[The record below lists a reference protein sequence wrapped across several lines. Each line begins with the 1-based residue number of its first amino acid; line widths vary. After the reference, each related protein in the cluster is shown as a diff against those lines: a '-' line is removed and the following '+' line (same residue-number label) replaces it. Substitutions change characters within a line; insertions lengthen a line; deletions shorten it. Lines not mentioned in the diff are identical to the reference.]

1 MKKQVIPAVCMAVVS
16 ALCVG
21 AVVVADPIPTYRFE
35 DGGTPVVMTV
45 NGEQVHAN
53 EYASYF
59 LSAKNGYENQMA
71 QFGADTESL
80 WKEQSMVDSLRASA
94 QDMVTQYR
102 VVLQQFKKDGLQLN
116 RADVNEM
123 RSYKRSIIDQ
133 LGGEEAFQSA
143 LAQQDMT
150 EQMYDNSLVIS
161 AYAKALNN
169 DYFGPNGK
177 LTPSDEEMTKYFSDN
192 YIQAKHILI
201 QTTGE
206 DGKALSDAEKAQKK
220 ALAEEIAK
228 KAAAGEDFDAL
239 IKQYNEDPGMDSS
252 PDGYIF
258 TQGEMVD
265 EFYNGAKALKENEVS
280 GVVESQFGY
289 HIIKRL
295 PLDTSKMDTYRDAI
309 LKGASGKDFSTL
321 LQEWST
327 AAKVETVDAEMNK
340 ITVDNAAETAKLGD
354 TGRIIAPSKAKAAAT
369 AASTSATQS
378 AD

>member
-1 MKKQVIPAVCMAVVS
+1 MNKKVIPAVCMAVVS

-21 AVVVADPIPTYRFE
+21 AVVVADPIPTYRFD

-71 QFGADTESL
+71 QFGANTESL
-80 WKEQSMVDSLRASA
+80 WKDESMVDSLRASA
-94 QDMVTQYR
+94 KDMVTQYR
-102 VVLQQFKKDGLQLN
+102 VVLQQFQKDGLKLN

-123 RSYKRSIIDQ
+123 RDYKRSIVDQ

-150 EQMYDNSLVIS
+150 EQMYDNSLIIS

-177 LTPSDEEMTKYFSDN
+177 LTPSDEEMTKYFNDN

-201 QTTGE
+201 QTTGA
-206 DGKALSDAEKAQKK
+206 DGKALTDAEKAQKK

-280 GVVESQFGY
+280 GIVESQFGY

-295 PLDTSKMDTYRDAI
+295 PLDASKMDSYREAI

-354 TGRIIAPSKAKAAAT
+354 TGRIIAPGKAKTAAT
-369 AASTSATQS
+369 DATIKAAS
-378 AD
+378 